1 MRFIR
6 PCLRGQKYGFK
17 TIKDHRRLY
26 EDYNFREGND
36 PRDSRQITYKE
47 LLEDVCRLS
56 NVLLSKGIKKGD
68 RIAIYMPVIVEQVV
82 AMLACVRIGAVH
94 SVVVSNS

>member
-1 MRFIR
+1 M
-6 PCLRGQKYGFK
+6 
-17 TIKDHRRLY
+17 
-26 EDYNFREGND
+26 
-36 PRDSRQITYKE
+36 
-47 LLEDVCRLS
+47 EDVCRLS